1 MASTRAWFETVEEA
15 RRRARRRLPRPV
27 YMALVAGAE
36 KGVALQDNLAAFGE
50 LGFAPPRIANL
61 PAARDLATSVLGL
74 QIALPVIASPTGV
87 QAVHPEGEAGVA
99 RGTAEAGTA
108 MGLSSFGSMPVETVA
123 QANPRLFFQ
132 TYWSG
137 TKDQMVQRTER
148 ARQAG
153 AKGLIVTLDW
163 SFSNGRDW
171 GSPPIPEKMDLRA
184 ILRFAPEGIVRP
196 GYVREWLRHG
206 GLPDLTVPNMAAP
219 GEPAPTFFGVYGE
232 WMQTPPP
239 SWDDIAWLREQWGG
253 PFMIKGVMR
262 PDDARR
268 AVDIGA
274 TAISVSNHGGNNL
287 DGTPAS
293 IRALPGVADA
303 VGGQIEVLLDGGD
316 RRGSDGGKALAP
328 GPAFTTCLP
337 TTASCRPN
345 SAGGCISDGWR
356 RDGPGAGAVAAG
368 RSGAQRTPA
377 RPPGCTRR
385 RRAAGRS
392 CNAPGQAAGAGP
404 ASRAAAARAP
414 ARPAEAGAAGSRPR
428 RAAPAAT

>member
-1 MASTRAWFETVEEA
+1 MVRLGVRRARETMASTREWFETVEEA
-15 RRRARRRLPRPV
+15 RRRARRRLPRSV

-36 KGVALQDNLAAFGE
+36 KGVTLQDNLAAFSE
-50 LGFAPPRIANL
+50 LRFAPPRIANL

-99 RGTAEAGTA
+99 
-108 MGLSSFGSMPVETVA
+108 
-123 QANPRLFFQ
+123 
-132 TYWSG
+132 
-137 TKDQMVQRTER
+137 
-148 ARQAG
+148 
-153 AKGLIVTLDW
+153 KGLIVTLDW

-171 GSPPIPEKMDLRA
+171 GSPAIPEKIDLRA
-184 ILRFAPEGIVRP
+184 LVRFAPEGIARP
-196 GYVREWLRHG
+196 AYVRDWLRHG

-239 SWDDIAWLREQWGG
+239 TWDDIAWLREQWGA
-253 PFMIKGVMR
+253 PFMVKGVMR

-303 VGGQIEVLLDGGD
+303 VGGQIEVLLDGGI
-316 RRGSDGGKALAP
+316 RRGSDVVKALAL
-328 GPAFTTCLP
+328 GARAVMIGRAYLWGL
-337 TTASCRPN
+337 AAN
-345 SAGGCISDGWR
+345 GSAGVRNVFDILRGGIDSALLGLGRASISDLAP
-356 RDGPGAGAVAAG
+356 DDVLV
-368 RSGAQRTPA
+368 
-377 RPPGCTRR
+377 PPGFTQ
-385 RRAAGRS
+385 GL
-392 CNAPGQAAGAGP
+392 GP
-404 ASRAAAARAP
+404 
-414 ARPAEAGAAGSRPR
+414 
-428 RAAPAAT
+428 

>member
-1 MASTRAWFETVEEA
+1 MASTREWFETVEEA
-15 RRRARRRLPRPV
+15 RRRARRRLPRSV

-36 KGVALQDNLAAFGE
+36 KGVTLQDNLAAFSE
-50 LGFAPPRIANL
+50 LRFAPPRIANL
-61 PAARDLATSVLGL
+61 PATRDLATSVLG
-74 QIALPVIASPTGV
+74 QDIALPVIASPTGV

-99 RGTAEAGTA
+99 RGTAAAGTA
-108 MGLSSFGSMPVETVA
+108 MGLSSFGSMPVEIVA
-123 QANPRLFFQ
+123 QANPKLFFQ

-137 TKDQMVQRTER
+137 TRDQLVQRMER

-171 GSPPIPEKMDLRA
+171 GSPAIPEKMDLRA
-184 ILRFAPEGIVRP
+184 MARFAPEGIVRP
-196 GYVREWLRHG
+196 AYVRDWLRHG

-239 SWDDIAWLREQWGG
+239 SWDDIAWLREQWGA
-253 PFMIKGVMR
+253 PFMVKGVMR

-293 IRALPGVADA
+293 IRALPGVAGA
-303 VGGQIEVLLDGGD
+303 VGGQIEVLLDGGI
-316 RRGSDGGKALAP
+316 RRGSDVVKALAL
-328 GPAFTTCLP
+328 GAR
-337 TTASCRPN
+337 AVMVGRPVVWGL
-345 SAGGCISDGWR
+345 AVGGAEGAR
-356 RDGPGAGAVAAG
+356 RVLEILLFELDIALALAGAPKTAELDH
-368 RSGAQRTPA
+368 SFL
-377 RPPGCTRR
+377 
-385 RRAAGRS
+385 
-392 CNAPGQAAGAGP
+392 
-404 ASRAAAARAP
+404 AP
-414 ARPAEAGAAGSRPR
+414 APR
-428 RAAPAAT
+428 